1 MIRASVKAIEYNLGV
16 NITPSLA
23 DCGSNDS
30 TMGKTLTL
38 TETSLVVMTAKS
50 GGSDPQILLKDD
62 QSQVI
67 ASATLT
73 STAASI
79 VYELPA
85 GTYTTQAIHS
95 NVNAIVVVPMSS
107 LVS

>member
-1 MIRASVKAIEYNLGV
+1 MIRASVKALEYNLGV
-16 NITPSLA
+16 NITPSTV
-23 DCGSNDS
+23 DCGSTDS
-30 TMGKTLTL
+30 TMSKTLNL

-50 GGSDPQILLKDD
+50 GGSDPQILIKDD
-62 QSQVI
+62 QSQTVV
-67 ASATLT
+67 SATL
-73 STAASI
+73 SNTAASI

-95 NVNAIVVVPMSS
+95 SVNAIVVVPMSS

>member
-1 MIRASVKAIEYNLGV
+1 MIRASIKAIEYNLGV
-16 NITPSLA
+16 NITPDVV
-23 DCGSNDS
+23 DCGSTDS
-30 TMGKTLTL
+30 TFGKTLNL

-50 GGSDPQILLKDD
+50 GGSDPQIILKDD

-67 ASATLT
+67 ASAALS

-85 GTYTTQAIHS
+85 GTYTTQAVHS
-95 NVNAIVVVPMSS
+95 SVNAIVVIPMSS